1 MRITE
6 MAYSMSQ
13 AIGRCNNLAKQFINH
28 FVKAYK
34 EGVTSPAFH
43 HHCSEM
49 QAWWEDAEKIT
60 LKTNNKKVS
69 KTNLMDWFFTM
80 GSTPEEFLDDETMI
94 DVYNDFII
102 EVLDKR
108 ETANIE
114 DILRNILLRYGI
126 D

>member
-6 MAYSMSQ
+6 MATTRSD
-13 AIGRCNNLAKQFINH
+13 AIETCINLSKKFVEH
-28 FVKAYK
+28 FKKGYA
-34 EGVTSPAFH
+34 EGVTSPTFH

-49 QAWWEDAEKIT
+49 QAWWEDAEKII

-114 DILRNILLRYGI
+114 GILRNILLRYGVG
-126 D
+126 